1 MCIYHLL
8 HYSYIFS
15 PLCMWHKI
23 KKIYGTFFACNTIH
37 IRTQEFPILPLNSE
51 TSEVVLN
58 MEKPHLNDIKI
69 PFVDDLPNPQKQMLS
84 LGWWRVVKVE
94 ILSFGVTSSLE
105 MVIAHSAGWHLLQST
120 VNHFESKRYRNI
132 MVRVYLNAN
141 SNDFFSK

>member
-8 HYSYIFS
+8 HYSYIFG
-15 PLCMWHKI
+15 PLCVWHKI
-23 KKIYGTFFACNTIH
+23 KEIYGTFFACNTIH
-37 IRTQEFPILPLNSE
+37 IRTQEFSILPLNSE

-105 MVIAHSAGWHLLQST
+105 MVIAHSAGWHLLQSRWT
-120 VNHFESKRYRNI
+120 I
-132 MVRVYLNAN
+132 LNQKGTEILR
-141 SNDFFSK
+141 SGSI